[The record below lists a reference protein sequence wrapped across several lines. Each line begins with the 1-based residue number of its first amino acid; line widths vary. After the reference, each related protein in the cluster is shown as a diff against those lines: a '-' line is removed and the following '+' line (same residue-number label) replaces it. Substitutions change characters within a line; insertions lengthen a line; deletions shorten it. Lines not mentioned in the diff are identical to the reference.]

1 MSEPALLGAAIFVL
15 LAPAGTMLIRWLQ
28 ARGLAKRIRADGPA
42 THQAK
47 AGTPTMGGLLF
58 VGGALIAGVGLLAFG
73 HTQPLWPMLSLAA
86 YAALGCYDDLR
97 GLKDQQGIGWLA
109 RAKFPC
115 QWGIAVILALGM
127 YLGGAA
133 RPFWLPF
140 GMPALDLGIWFVP
153 VAAFVMVGF
162 VNAANLTDGLDGL
175 AAGTGAFVVVCLAVV
190 GAQDDA
196 GGLTYWCM
204 SLAGGLLAFLWHN
217 AHPARVFMG
226 DVGAEA
232 LGAALAAV
240 ALVSGHALLL
250 LVSGIAMVSE
260 AVSDI
265 VQVGYFKYTRRR
277 YGEGRRVFRMAP
289 LHHHFEALGMDEV
302 QVTTRFWIATA
313 VASFLAVA
321 VRGVH

>member
-1 MSEPALLGAAIFVL
+1 MVKVSRRSQIAPFEVMEVLDRVTTLRAGGRDILSLCAGEPSGGAPTDVRERAARTFSASGGSLGYTSAL
-15 LAPAGTMLIRWLQ
+15 
-28 ARGLAKRIRADGPA
+28 
-42 THQAK
+42 
-47 AGTPTMGGLLF
+47 GTP
-58 VGGALIAGVGLLAFG
+58 
-73 HTQPLWPMLSLAA
+73 
-86 YAALGCYDDLR
+86 DLR
-97 GLKDQQGIGWLA
+97 AAVAGHYGRWYDLDVDPGAVGITT
-109 RAKFPC
+109 
-115 QWGIAVILALGM
+115 
-127 YLGGAA
+127 GAS
-133 RPFWLPF
+133 
-140 GMPALDLGIWFVP
+140 
-153 VAAFVMVGF
+153 
-162 VNAANLTDGLDGL
+162 
-175 AAGTGAFVVVCLAVV
+175 GAFVVVCLAVV

>member
-1 MSEPALLGAAIFVL
+1 MRE
-15 LAPAGTMLIRWLQ
+15 
-28 ARGLAKRIRADGPA
+28 A
-42 THQAK
+42 THARLVQN
-47 AGTPTMGGLLF
+47 
-58 VGGALIAGVGLLAFG
+58 
-73 HTQPLWPMLSLAA
+73 LAA
-86 YAALGCYDDLR
+86 TPAMLEAAHMLY
-97 GLKDQQGIGWLA
+97 LA
-109 RAKFPC
+109 T
-115 QWGIAVILALGM
+115 LA
-127 YLGGAA
+127 
-133 RPFWLPF
+133 
-140 GMPALDLGIWFVP
+140 
-153 VAAFVMVGF
+153 
-162 VNAANLTDGLDGL
+162 
-175 AAGTGAFVVVCLAVV
+175 
-190 GAQDDA
+190 
-196 GGLTYWCM
+196 
-204 SLAGGLLAFLWHN
+204 
-217 AHPARVFMG
+217 
-226 DVGAEA
+226 GAEA